1 MTGLRQLWVTPSV
14 SLCGVEDG
22 ETGGARN
29 DICHMRCLSEG
40 MLKVLLFLLVMV
52 LLFLLYI
59 ELFSIKNYSEMYFA
73 AFL

>member
-1 MTGLRQLWVTPSV
+1 MGRLVEPEVTSV
-14 SLCGVEDG
+14 
-22 ETGGARN
+22 T
-29 DICHMRCLSEG
+29 MWCLSEG

>member
-1 MTGLRQLWVTPSV
+1 MTSVT
-14 SLCGVEDG
+14 
-22 ETGGARN
+22 
-29 DICHMRCLSEG
+29 MQCLSEG

-73 AFL
+73 GFLESTHILMLYSKSF